1 MTQIMTFWGSAQ
13 TKLVD
18 GREGKGKEGKGRAGK
33 KDGPFSFSADDRSGE
48 ARAELSV
55 CLFCP
60 SACLPDCLMTTDTTV
75 MHTS

>member
-1 MTQIMTFWGSAQ
+1 MTFWGSAQ
-13 TKLVD
+13 TKQVRSSSSTGGK
-18 GREGKGKEGKGRAGK
+18 GREKKGRAGK